1 VSSNSVKIP
10 YEFIFSLS
18 SGKVYR
24 GTWNQ
29 TEVAIKVLQNVA
41 GVTPSL
47 VVGNWHTFGIIL
59 PIHCTGSYCERKSMF
74 VCLATCT
81 SDSLNFLHSSG
92 SPSATRISCSF

>member
-1 VSSNSVKIP
+1 MP
-10 YEFIFSLS
+10 DEFKFFLS

-47 VVGNWHTFGIIL
+47 VVGNQHTSGII
-59 PIHCTGSYCERKSMF
+59 
-74 VCLATCT
+74 
-81 SDSLNFLHSSG
+81 
-92 SPSATRISCSF
+92 